1 MTCCSVCG
9 VGGRVL
15 KPRVPKALDAIVDT
29 VLAYR
34 PKARSKPAIQRKRR
48 KTILE
53 KQRAKEK

>member
-1 MTCCSVCG
+1 VTKPK
-9 VGGRVL
+9 VL
-15 KPRVPKALDAIVDT
+15 KALDAVVDT